1 MADYPPAALSEGVKK
16 LPEVL
21 LEHIYL
27 SFTIN
32 IELFTL
38 SIFPWLVFNNFKWIQ
53 LGCGDKEY
61 CCEEKGATFLA
72 ANLPDKLP
80 DLSEHK

>member
-21 LEHIYL
+21 LEQMFL
-27 SFTIN
+27 SFTVN
-32 IELFTL
+32 IELL
-38 SIFPWLVFNNFKWIQ
+38 ILYILPWLVFNYFKWIQ
-53 LGCGDKEY
+53 LGCGDEEY
-61 CCEEKGATFLA
+61 NCEEKGATFLA

>member
-1 MADYPPAALSEGVKK
+1 MADYPPASLSEGVKK

-21 LEHIYL
+21 LEQ
-27 SFTIN
+27 FN
-32 IELFTL
+32 IDLFIL
-38 SIFPWLVFNNFKWIQ
+38 NILHRLVFNNFKWIQ

>member
-21 LEHIYL
+21 LEQL
-27 SFTIN
+27 N
-32 IELFTL
+32 IDLFIL
-38 SIFPWLVFNNFKWIQ
+38 NILPRLVFNNFKWIQ